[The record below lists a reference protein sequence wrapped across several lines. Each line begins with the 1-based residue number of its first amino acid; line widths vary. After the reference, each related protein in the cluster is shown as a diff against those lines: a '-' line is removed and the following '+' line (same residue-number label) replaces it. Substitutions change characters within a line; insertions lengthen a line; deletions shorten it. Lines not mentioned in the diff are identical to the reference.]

1 MPDIPIS
8 KFKKDAKALHKAF
21 LAGDSDAKQRVS
33 AIFKDVTEVTL
44 QQVQLVIARE
54 AGFDSWKKLLDD
66 SDKLL
71 HCNFCGKSQHEV
83 RKLIA
88 GPNVYVCDECVGLC
102 NNIIYEE
109 SSDSRMIDISGEG
122 GELKARD
129 IVSALIKYEP
139 DTPFFIRRL

>member
-1 MPDIPIS
+1 M
-8 KFKKDAKALHKAF
+8 KF
-21 LAGDSDAKQRVS
+21 
-33 AIFKDVTEVTL
+33 
-44 QQVQLVIARE
+44 
-54 AGFDSWKKLLDD
+54 
-66 SDKLL
+66 
-71 HCNFCGKSQHEV
+71 